1 MAPRSEVARRLEAEV
16 SAAMASSRVVA
27 IVGARQVG
35 KTSLVRRFASPDRP
49 ILSLDDLGPLA
60 QAQHDPAGFVASLGS
75 QAIVDEI
82 QRVPQ
87 LVLAIKSVVDRDA
100 RKGQFL
106 LTGSANVL
114 ALPLLADSLAGRM
127 AIFELFPFA
136 EAEICCATANVVT
149 QLFESRQPWRAD
161 PVDASDLVGRIV
173 RGGYPEAVASIDD
186 ASRDRW
192 FASYLFAMIQRDVR
206 DIANVTDVAAIGR
219 LLALFAARS
228 ARIVN
233 YSALA
238 SDAGIPKTTLIRYA
252 SLLEQTF
259 LLHRMPAWS
268 FDLGRRLTKL
278 PKVFLNDVG
287 VAAHLMNVDRTAL
300 SRDRNLLGGL
310 LETFVA
316 NELRKHA
323 SWLSRRVAIYHY
335 RESDGVEVDFIL
347 ENSANE
353 RVAVEVKATS
363 SPTPSDAKNLLK
375 LMDDP
380 KLGLKRGIVVHTGSS
395 IVPMRANVH
404 GVPISVFWTNAP

>member
-1 MAPRSEVARRLEAEV
+1 MRSA
-16 SAAMASSRVVA
+16 RVVA
-27 IVGARQVG
+27 LVGARQVG
-35 KTSLVRRFASPDRP
+35 KTSLVRRFASADRP
-49 ILSLDDLGPLA
+49 FVSLDEFGPLA
-60 QAQHDPAGFVASLGS
+60 QARDDPADFVAALGS
-75 QAIVDEI
+75 RAIVDEI
-82 QRVPQ
+82 QRAPQ
-87 LVLAIKSVVDRDA
+87 LVLAIKSAVDREA
-100 RKGQFL
+100 SKGQFL

-114 ALPLLADSLAGRM
+114 ALPQLADSLAGRM
-127 AIFELFPFA
+127 TILELFAFA
-136 EAEICCATANVVT
+136 EAEIDRVNANVVA
-149 QLFESRQPWRAD
+149 QLFEPERSWRAS
-161 PVDASDLVGRIV
+161 PVDASDLAGRIV
-173 RGGYPEAVASIDD
+173 RGGYPEAVASSDD

-192 FASYLFAMIQRDVR
+192 FASYLFAMMQRDVR

-219 LLALFAARS
+219 LLAVFAARS

-233 YSALA
+233 YTAL
-238 SDAGIPKTTLIRYA
+238 SSEAGIPKTTLMRYA
-252 SLLEQTF
+252 ALLEQTF

-278 PKVFLNDVG
+278 PKIFLNDVG
-287 VAAHLMNVDRTAL
+287 IAAHLMHVDRAAL
-300 SRDRNLLGGL
+300 SRDRNLMGGL

-347 ENSANE
+347 ENTANE

-363 SPTPSDAKNLLK
+363 SPTPSDAKHLLK

-404 GVPISVFWTNAP
+404 GVPVSVFWTNAP